1 MIKITHIA
9 DTKKRKHADVV
20 ICPVWKADKAPAQIA
35 VELEEF
41 DSLIKIP
48 FDDFF
53 AKKGETLLLYR
64 EKGVEKRV
72 LLLGLGE
79 KKNCQAET
87 LRQAYASAIKQL
99 RAIKIASCN
108 VLLPSFE
115 NGDAF
120 SIIRASLEGLILAN
134 YAFDQFKSV
143 ACNKPLEKACIC
155 GVNQS
160 DLELMKKTEWV
171 MEGVYLARD
180 LVNANADDSNVE
192 KLIKEAKTLEK
203 NCKKLKVVVLRKK
216 QLEKEKMHLLLAVGK
231 ASVHPPALVI
241 LEYIGDPDS
250 KDKIALIGK
259 GITFDTGGLNL
270 KPTGNIETM
279 KCDMAGSAAVLG
291 IMQSLCKLG
300 TKKNV
305 IGVLAIAEN
314 AIGPGSYKPG
324 DVYTARSGKTVEIT
338 NTDAEGRLV
347 LADAISYVEDVYA
360 PRVLVDFAT
369 LTGAIVIALGEE
381 AAGLFSN
388 SDSLVNG
395 LRKAAL
401 RTDEKLWRLPLYP
414 EYTEMLKS
422 EIADIKNSAG
432 RAGSSCT
439 AAAFLQQFVRKA
451 AWAHLDIAGTAY
463 LSKPKSYHPTLATG
477 AGVRVT
483 IDFLEH
489 FDEEDSL

>member
-20 ICPVWKADKAPAQIA
+20 ICPMWQANKAPAQIA
-35 VELEEF
+35 VQLEEF
-41 DSLIKIP
+41 NSLIKVP
-48 FDDFF
+48 LDDFF

-64 EKGVEKRV
+64 EEGLEKRV

-99 RAIKIASCN
+99 RAMKILSCN

-134 YAFDQFKSV
+134 YAFNRLKSV
-143 ACNKPLEKACIC
+143 SCNEPLEKACLC

-160 DLELMKKTEWV
+160 DAALIKKIEQV

-192 KLIKEAKTLEK
+192 KLIKEAKTLETHSK
-203 NCKKLKVVVLRKK
+203 SLKVVVLREK
-216 QLEKEKMHLLLAVGK
+216 QLEKEQMNLLLAVGK
-231 ASVHPPALVI
+231 ASVHPPALVV
-241 LEYIGDPDS
+241 LEYMGDPDS
-250 KDKIALIGK
+250 KDKIALVGK

-270 KPTGNIETM
+270 KTTGNIETM

-291 IMQSLCKLG
+291 IMQTLCKCKL
-300 TKKNV
+300 KRNV

-314 AIGPGSYKPG
+314 AIGPSSYKPG
-324 DVYTARSGKTVEIT
+324 DVYTGRSGKTVEIT

-347 LADAISYVEDVYA
+347 LADAISYVEDIYA
-360 PRVLVDFAT
+360 PRVLIDFAT

-381 AAGLFSN
+381 ATGLFSN
-388 SDSLVNG
+388 NDSLVKA

-401 RTDEKLWRLPLYP
+401 RTDERLWRLPLYP

-439 AAAFLQQFVRKA
+439 AGAFLQQFVKKA

-463 LSKPKSYHPTLATG
+463 LSKSKSYHPTLATG

-483 IDFLEH
+483 MDFLEH
-489 FDEEDSL
+489 FDEEDSP